1 MQIASQ
7 SALRS
12 FPLLILEIAVD
23 PHLQFSQ
30 AAGLRRL
37 FSTRVF
43 CLSKSISLST
53 FFQLIMTDYTK
64 LTSEVLRLLCQ
75 QSSLP
80 IQGNRQALITRLK
93 NQQQQQSKRTASRS
107 PATRSKRQKT
117 SSTRVRAPEVTPDV
131 EPTEELDD
139 QAVISTP
146 DANTSGKEPHSEAQP
161 PITVDQI
168 TSIVSAIV
176 ESKLATLNNT
186 SGRVNDSTGDSAVNL
201 GDPNSVQQL
210 LSTPASNSGDLA
222 AHVDEKT
229 RKAILKGE
237 YVDFVSLLHENSTA
251 SSTISDLLTLTVNG
265 ESLPISF
272 PSQRRAK
279 KVPIDSFDRW
289 LSAFSVFST
298 VLLSA
303 FPHRAVEM
311 FAYLSIIQS
320 AHKKFLG
327 LSWLAYD
334 IDFRRRAAQDPT
346 LTWSKIHPQLY
357 LEKFT
362 GMSRS
367 ACFTCG
373 GADHMSHSCPL
384 SSRRVNQSPGGDPC
398 RNFNRGIACI
408 RTPCPYP
415 HRCSVDNCNEAH
427 PATTHPSKRLG
438 TSSKSSYHKRR

>member
-1 MQIASQ
+1 MPT
-7 SALRS
+7 LRAK
-12 FPLLILEIAVD
+12 I
-23 PHLQFSQ
+23 H
-30 AAGLRRL
+30 
-37 FSTRVF
+37 ST
-43 CLSKSISLST
+43 K
-53 FFQLIMTDYTK
+53 
-64 LTSEVLRLLCQ
+64 
-75 QSSLP
+75 
-80 IQGNRQALITRLK
+80 
-93 NQQQQQSKRTASRS
+93 
-107 PATRSKRQKT
+107 
-117 SSTRVRAPEVTPDV
+117 
-131 EPTEELDD
+131 
-139 QAVISTP
+139 
-146 DANTSGKEPHSEAQP
+146 P

-176 ESKLATLNNT
+176 ESKLANLSSPPGRASAST
-186 SGRVNDSTGDSAVNL
+186 SEPAVNL
-201 GDPNSVQQL
+201 GDPNSVHQL
-210 LSTPASNSGDLA
+210 LSKSGDLA

-229 RKAILKGE
+229 RKAIVKGE

-251 SSTISDLLTLTVNG
+251 SPTAHDLLTLTVNG

-272 PSQRRAK
+272 PSQRRAR
-279 KVPIDSFDRW
+279 KVPIDSFDLW

-298 VLLSA
+298 VLLST
-303 FPHRAVEM
+303 FPHQAVEM
-311 FAYLSIIQS
+311 FSYLNIIQS

-384 SSRRVNQSPGGDPC
+384 SSRRDTPGPIGDPC
-398 RNFNRGIACI
+398 RNFNRGVACS

-415 HRCSVDNCNEAH
+415 HRCSVNNCNEAH

-438 TSSKSSYHKRR
+438 TSSKSSDHKRR

>member
-1 MQIASQ
+1 
-7 SALRS
+7 
-12 FPLLILEIAVD
+12 
-23 PHLQFSQ
+23 
-30 AAGLRRL
+30 
-37 FSTRVF
+37 
-43 CLSKSISLST
+43 
-53 FFQLIMTDYTK
+53 MTDYTK

-75 QSSLP
+75 QSSLS
-80 IQGNRQALITRLK
+80 ITGNRQALISRLK
-93 NQQQQQSKRTASRS
+93 AQQQQSKRTSSRS
-107 PATRSKRQKT
+107 TSARAKCQKT
-117 SSTRVRAPEVTPDV
+117 TSTRVRTAEVTPDT
-131 EPTEELDD
+131 EPREEPDD
-139 QAVISTP
+139 QAAIP
-146 DANTSGKEPHSEAQP
+146 PPNANTKGEEPLNETQP
-161 PITVDQI
+161 SITVDQI

-176 ESKLATLNNT
+176 ESKLATFSST
-186 SGRVNDSTGDSAVNL
+186 PGRASASTAEPAVNL
-201 GDPNSVQQL
+201 GDPNSVHQL
-210 LSTPASNSGDLA
+210 LSTPSSNSGDLA

-229 RKAILKGE
+229 WKAIVKGE
-237 YVDFVSLLHENSTA
+237 YVDFILLLHENST
-251 SSTISDLLTLTVNG
+251 SSPTTHDLLTLTVNG

-279 KVPIDSFDRW
+279 KVPIDSFDGW

-298 VLLSA
+298 VLLST

-311 FAYLSIIQS
+311 FSYLNIIQS

-334 IDFRRRAAQDPT
+334 IDFRQRAAQDPA

-367 ACFTCG
+367 ARFTCG
-373 GADHMSHSCPL
+373 GVDHMSHSCPL
-384 SSRRVNQSPGGDPC
+384 SSRRDNPSSVGDPC
-398 RNFNRGIACI
+398 RNFNRGIACS

-438 TSSKSSYHKRR
+438 TSSKSSDHKRR